1 MSKHPEFVQSLVL
14 KPWTRQM
21 YLNYISL
28 KKKKKTT
35 KQQQT
40 KNKTKSSCRRSVVL
54 GIFRRRKCASV
65 VLDIDVL

>member
-28 KKKKKTT
+28 KKKQKT
-35 KQQQT
+35 KQQ
-40 KNKTKSSCRRSVVL
+40 KIKLSLHAGGGSVLASSSML
-54 GIFRRRKCASV
+54 MSSELI
-65 VLDIDVL
+65 

>member
-28 KKKKKTT
+28 KKKKKT
-35 KQQQT
+35 KIQQI
-40 KNKTKSSCRRSVVL
+40 KNKSSRRRSVVL
-54 GIFRRRKCASV
+54 GIGRRRKCTSI
-65 VLDIDVL
+65 VLNIDVI

>member
-1 MSKHPEFVQSLVL
+1 MSKHPKFVQSLVL

-28 KKKKKTT
+28 KKKKQN
-35 KQQQT
+35 QQQT
-40 KNKTKSSCRRSVVL
+40 KNKTKSSRRRSVVL
-54 GIFRRRKCASV
+54 GTCRRRKCASV